1 MSYSFWNA
9 KHARTCITVSDGSA
23 IIKKTEKYRLRKEE
37 GEIYE
42 RKMEGRETGWG
53 GGERDA
59 EKERVS
65 QQQQP
70 KKRKKKEEKTRENVE
85 RKRSQSKSRYPFR
98 TEG

>member
-1 MSYSFWNA
+1 MSYSFWKA
-9 KHARTCITVSDGSA
+9 KYARTCITVGDGSA
-23 IIKKTEKYRLRKEE
+23 IIKQTEKYRLRKEE

-70 KKRKKKEEKTRENVE
+70 KKKRKKRGENERE
-85 RKRSQSKSRYPFR
+85 R
-98 TEG
+98 